1 MPIFRHLLKPIYY
14 TAMLEM
20 KRITTYSVTA

>member
-20 KRITTYSVTA
+20 KRITT